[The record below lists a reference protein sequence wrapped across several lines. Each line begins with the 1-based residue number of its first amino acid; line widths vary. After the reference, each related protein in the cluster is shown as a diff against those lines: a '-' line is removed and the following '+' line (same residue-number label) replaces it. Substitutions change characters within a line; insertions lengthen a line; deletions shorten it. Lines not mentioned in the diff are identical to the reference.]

1 MRLVLGVMLTAL
13 AWPATAQATDYGGGT
28 APDSISRTERQLTLV
43 GIRTTADGRVRVRI
57 GVYAR
62 CGLTRLRHT
71 VPLNPDGTFA
81 FAVNVQPHRLRS
93 NRRVRQ
99 YARVAMSGQVSGA
112 SASGTARARILQRRA
127 GRAIAHC
134 RSGDRPWQARVAS
147 AESAVAG
154 AQPNGAYFGLTSQ
167 RRVPFPIVLRTSPD
181 ARRVRVTVFDY
192 RQRCRKSFW
201 EWENI
206 TPSGAVRSDGT
217 FRLRERFTYRWTEG
231 PERYRVKVDGQF
243 TPSGVHGTLSVTS
256 VLRSR
261 SGRVL
266 DRCRTGQ
273 VTFAALL

>member
-1 MRLVLGVMLTAL
+1 MRLVLGVMLMAL

-28 APDSISRTERQLTLV
+28 APDSISRTNKQLTLV
-43 GIRTTADGRVRVRI
+43 GLRTTADGRVRVRI

-62 CGLTRLRHT
+62 CGFTRLRHT

-81 FAVNVQPHRLRS
+81 FAVNVRPHSLRS
-93 NRRVRQ
+93 NRSVRQ
-99 YARVAMSGQVSGA
+99 YARVSMSGQISGTA
-112 SASGTARARILQRRA
+112 AGGTARARILQRRS
-127 GRAIAHC
+127 GRTVAHC
-134 RSGDRPWQARVAS
+134 RSGNRSWQARIAS
-147 AESAVAG
+147 ASTAVSG

-167 RRVPFPIVLRTSPD
+167 RRVPFPLVLRVSPS

-192 RQRCRKSFW
+192 RQRCRKSSW

-206 TPSGAVRSDGT
+206 TPGGSIGSDGR
-217 FRLRERFTYRWTEG
+217 FRLRERFTVRWTEG
-231 PERYRVKVDGQF
+231 PERYRVKIDGQF
-243 TPSGVHGTLSVTS
+243 TASGVHGTMSVTS

-266 DRCRTGQ
+266 DRCRTGP